1 MKKLLFIMNPYA
13 GMRKGVKYLADI
25 IAVFNRAG
33 YEVTAY
39 MTAAPGDGV
48 HVVEETAP
56 RMDLV
61 VCAGGDGT
69 FNETVNGILRS
80 GCDVPIGYIPCGST
94 NDFASSLKL
103 PTNPIKAA
111 EAIVAGDV
119 IRYDIGRFGDR

>member
-1 MKKLLFIMNPYA
+1 MKKMLFIMNPYA

-33 YEVTAY
+33 YEVNTY
-39 MTAAPGDGV
+39 MTAFPGDGV

-56 RMDLV
+56 DVDLV

-80 GCDVPIGYIPCGST
+80 GCDTPIGYIPCG
-94 NDFASSLKL
+94 
-103 PTNPIKAA
+103 
-111 EAIVAGDV
+111 GY
-119 IRYDIGRFGDR
+119 R